1 MKKII
6 FRSLVVCVCV
16 LAFSFAANAQKV
28 SNVAKQNVEQSGSAV
43 MKDTGNAAVVL
54 VGSAAKAT
62 WWTTKF
68 AAKHFAKPLVV
79 KMAPQ
84 AAKFAWKQLLP
95 LAVKLSI
102 M

>member
-1 MKKII
+1 M
-6 FRSLVVCVCV
+6 
-16 LAFSFAANAQKV
+16 LALSFAANAQKV
-28 SNVAKQNVEQSGSAV
+28 SNVAKKNAQQSGSAV

-54 VGSAAKAT
+54 VSSAAKAT

-68 AAKHFAKPLVV
+68 AAKHVAKPLVV
-79 KMAPQ
+79 KLAPQ
-84 AAKFAWKQLLP
+84 AAKFAWKQLMP

>member
-6 FRSLVVCVCV
+6 FRSLVVCACV
-16 LAFSFAANAQKV
+16 LAYSFAANAQKV
-28 SNVAKQNVEQSGSAV
+28 SNVAKKNVEQSGSAV

-68 AAKHFAKPLVV
+68 AAKHVAKPLVV

-84 AAKFAWKQLLP
+84 AAKYAWKQLLP
-95 LAVKLSI
+95 LAVKLSVL
-102 M
+102 